1 MSNMPNVPMTK
12 PITTCRHKVDR
23 KKYDEG
29 WERIFGKKE
38 VKPREKKDG

>member
-1 MSNMPNVPMTK
+1 MTNMPNIPMTK

-29 WERIFGKKE
+29 YERAFGKKK
-38 VKPREKKDG
+38 VKEKKRG